1 MGKARTVQGEIVL
14 PMGEGVSGP
23 ANLVVTVEDVSK
35 ADAPSVVIGEHRLK
49 QVSLSP
55 GKRVPFVIQ
64 IPAELVEERHLYSIR
79 AHVDRSG
86 SGEVKKEDFISTET
100 YPVLGRGYGT
110 SAIIKVRRV

>member
-1 MGKARTVQGEIVL
+1 MGEAYTVQGEVVL
-14 PMGEGVSGP
+14 P
-23 ANLVVTVEDVSK
+23 ANEDFLGSADVVISVEDMSK

-64 IPAELVEERHLYSIR
+64 IPAELVDERHLYSIR

-86 SGEVKKEDFISTET
+86 SGEVKKEDFISTQT
-100 YPVLGRGYGT
+100 YPVLSRGYGT